1 MMLAAWHHAL
11 SPTLQ
16 HLSNLAVK
24 HFSVSHHLARPPAP
38 TRAAPRQVNKDP
50 FGDGWMVKLRLSD
63 PAQVESLMDA
73 KAYEQKCS
81 SDDH

>member
-1 MMLAAWHHAL
+1 ML
-11 SPTLQ
+11 
-16 HLSNLAVK
+16 
-24 HFSVSHHLARPPAP
+24 

>member
-1 MMLAAWHHAL
+1 M
-11 SPTLQ
+11 
-16 HLSNLAVK
+16 
-24 HFSVSHHLARPPAP
+24 RR
-38 TRAAPRQVNKDP
+38 RAQVNKDP

-63 PAQVESLMDA
+63 PAQVDSLMDP

>member
-1 MMLAAWHHAL
+1 MLL
-11 SPTLQ
+11 SGNTLITQ
-16 HLSNLAVK
+16 C
-24 HFSVSHHLARPPAP
+24 
-38 TRAAPRQVNKDP
+38 AAPRQVNKDP

>member
-1 MMLAAWHHAL
+1 MVQCPILRFSVLKAL
-11 SPTLQ
+11 V
-16 HLSNLAVK
+16 VK
-24 HFSVSHHLARPPAP
+24 HFVTPDQHTRAL

-63 PAQVESLMDA
+63 PAQVDSLMDA